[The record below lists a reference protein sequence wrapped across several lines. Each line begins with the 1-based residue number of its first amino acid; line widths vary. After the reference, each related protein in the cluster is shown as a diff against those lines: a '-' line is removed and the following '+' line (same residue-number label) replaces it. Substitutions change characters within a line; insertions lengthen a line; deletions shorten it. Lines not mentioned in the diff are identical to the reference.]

1 MERGFCEGEAA
12 VTIIVT
18 AHAAQRYRDRI
29 DPAASLRQARAEL
42 RSHARALDA
51 AASMSFGA
59 TVIVRLAS
67 GAQFVVEDGNLVT
80 VLSAGQRAWGGRHG

>member
-1 MERGFCEGEAA
+1 

-18 AHAAQRYRDRI
+18 VHAAQRYRDRI
-29 DPAASLRQARAEL
+29 DPSASLRQARAEL
-42 RSHARALDA
+42 RSHSRALDA
-51 AASMSFGA
+51 AASMSMGA

-80 VLSAGQRAWGGRHG
+80 VLSAEQHAWGVRHV